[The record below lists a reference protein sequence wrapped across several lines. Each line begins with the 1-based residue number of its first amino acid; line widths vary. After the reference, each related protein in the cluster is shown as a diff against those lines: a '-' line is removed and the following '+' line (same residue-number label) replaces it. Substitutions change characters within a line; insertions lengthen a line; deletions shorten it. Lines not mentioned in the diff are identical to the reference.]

1 MTGCSTGIR
10 RWRHDPDKGAIA
22 LRLPSRARQ
31 HCRAL
36 KMPTVAGQ
44 FETLAQA
51 AIREGHGHV
60 QYLDALL
67 TAEIEERERK
77 GVVRRIQEAHLPRVK
92 TLAEFDFKQSSVSAA
107 RIADLAAG
115 GYIGRAEP

>member
-1 MTGCSTGIR
+1 MTRGKT
-10 RWRHDPDKGAIA
+10 
-22 LRLPSRARQ
+22 PSPAASLHEQTVRQ

-60 QYLDALL
+60 QYLEALL

-92 TLAEFDFKQSSVSAA
+92 TLAEFDFRHSSVSAA

-115 GYIGRAEP
+115 GYIGRSRWC

>member
-1 MTGCSTGIR
+1 MTRGKT
-10 RWRHDPDKGAIA
+10 
-22 LRLPSRARQ
+22 PSPAASLHEQSVRQ

-67 TAEIEERERK
+67 AAEIEERERK
-77 GVVRRIQEAHLPRVK
+77 AHRPEGVVRPVEAGRDRHH
-92 TLAEFDFKQSSVSAA
+92 SAA
-107 RIADLAAG
+107 SCGGVSVRPSCASAERPLRAAQ
-115 GYIGRAEP
+115 APATEPT

>member
-1 MTGCSTGIR
+1 MTQGKTPSPAASLHEQTV
-10 RWRHDPDKGAIA
+10 RH
-22 LRLPSRARQ
+22 

-60 QYLDALL
+60 QYLEALL

-77 GVVRRIQEAHLPRVK
+77 GVVRRIPVCPGSRPWPSSTSSNLRCRRRGSPTLPR
-92 TLAEFDFKQSSVSAA
+92 AA
-107 RIADLAAG
+107 TSG
-115 GYIGRAEP
+115 GRS

>member
-1 MTGCSTGIR
+1 MTRGKT
-10 RWRHDPDKGAIA
+10 
-22 LRLPSRARQ
+22 PSPAASLHEQTVRQ

-60 QYLDALL
+60 QYPGATHETLKVLMSEPY
-67 TAEIEERERK
+67 T
-77 GVVRRIQEAHLPRVK
+77 PR
-92 TLAEFDFKQSSVSAA
+92 
-107 RIADLAAG
+107 
-115 GYIGRAEP
+115 